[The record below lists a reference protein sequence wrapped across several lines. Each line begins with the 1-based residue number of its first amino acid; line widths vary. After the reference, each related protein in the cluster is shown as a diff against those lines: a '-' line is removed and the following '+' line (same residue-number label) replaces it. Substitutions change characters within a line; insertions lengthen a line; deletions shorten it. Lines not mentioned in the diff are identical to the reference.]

1 MSVHIDS
8 ASRLNHDQEQNLV
21 LTCPHCQAVAH
32 ITPTAVPRF
41 ADLQAH
47 KPKQIG
53 IVYMCDACHAPIFL
67 RFMVRIYGTSRIEL
81 SPQFTEVERAR
92 EKFTFMYLP
101 EEVELLFKEAL
112 LCFTAGAFNAFASM
126 CRRTAQAAF
135 VDLGEAGKLRL
146 FGELN
151 DVRQMVGIAPETFV
165 KLKNILFGAEG
176 DPRPSL
182 PLLDSY
188 EAGLVLEV
196 VKDLLYEAFV
206 RKGKLQQAMMVR
218 RFFLDETATNITA
231 LVTANGSDS

>member
-8 ASRLNHDQEQNLV
+8 ASRLNHDQEANLV

-47 KPKQIG
+47 KPKQVG

-67 RFMVRIYGTSRIEL
+67 RFSVRIYGASRIEL

-101 EEVELLFKEAL
+101 EDVELLFREAL

-135 VDLGEAGKLRL
+135 VVLGESGKLRL
-146 FGELN
+146 FNELN
-151 DVRQMVGIAPETFV
+151 EVKQMVGIAPETFV
-165 KLKNILFGAEG
+165 KLKSILFGAEA
-176 DPRPSL
+176 DPRPNLS
-182 PLLDSY
+182 LLDSY

-206 RKGKLQQAMMVR
+206 RKGKLQQAMSVR
-218 RFFLDETATNITA
+218 RYFLDETATNLIA
-231 LVTANGSDS
+231 IDRSA

>member
-8 ASRLNHDQEQNLV
+8 ASRLNHDQEENLV

-41 ADLQAH
+41 GDLQAH
-47 KPKQIG
+47 KPKQVG

-67 RFMVRIYGTSRIEL
+67 RFSVRIYGTSRIEL

-101 EEVELLFKEAL
+101 EGVELLFKEAL

-135 VDLGEAGKLRL
+135 IDLGESGKLRL
-146 FGELN
+146 FNELN
-151 DVRQMVGIAPETFV
+151 EIREMVNIAPETFV
-165 KLKNILFGAEG
+165 KLKSILFGAEA
-176 DPRPSL
+176 DPRPNLS
-182 PLLDSY
+182 LLDSY

-206 RKGKLQQAMMVR
+206 RKGKLQQAMSMR
-218 RFFLDETATNITA
+218 RYFLDETATNITA
-231 LVTANGSDS
+231 LVTGNVAES

>member
-8 ASRLNHDQEQNLV
+8 ASRLNHDQEANLV

-47 KPKQIG
+47 KPKQVG

-67 RFMVRIYGTSRIEL
+67 RFSVRIYGASRIEL

-101 EEVELLFKEAL
+101 EDVELLFKEAL

-126 CRRTAQAAF
+126 CRRTAQAEF
-135 VDLGEAGKLRL
+135 IVLGESGKLRL
-146 FGELN
+146 FNELN
-151 DVRQMVGIAPETFV
+151 DVNQMVGIAPETFV
-165 KLKNILFGAEG
+165 KLKSVLFGTET
-176 DPRPSL
+176 DPRPNLS
-182 PLLDSY
+182 LLDSY
-188 EAGLVLEV
+188 EAGIVLEV

-206 RKGKLQQAMMVR
+206 RKGKLQQAMSMR
-218 RFFLDETATNITA
+218 RYFLDETATNITA
-231 LVTANGSDS
+231 LVTGNVAES